1 MKRITTIL
9 LAALMACAGHAQTK
23 LQQPLLGDGV
33 QERTPLKK
41 VYNEQ
46 IDPMAQIDQALAQA
60 RTQGKYV
67 VCQVGGNWCPWCLRL
82 ADFIRRD
89 STVARVIDDNFVYI
103 HVNYNPR
110 KSASS
115 ASGWQAT
122 GQGKPTLPQV
132 KKHGGATEKASAVS
146 SKYPTAGAEALM
158 QRLGNP
164 RRFGFPVLVVLD
176 ADGRVLHIQD
186 SSFLEEGK
194 SYNAQKLLRF
204 LNSWTPKAVQGAK
217 E

>member
-115 ASGWQAT
+115 ASGSSGCAADTGAT
-122 GQGKPTLPQV
+122 GEETWWSNRK
-132 KKHGGATEKASAVS
+132 
-146 SKYPTAGAEALM
+146 
-158 QRLGNP
+158 
-164 RRFGFPVLVVLD
+164 GF
-176 ADGRVLHIQD
+176 GRVV
-186 SSFLEEGK
+186 EK
-194 SYNAQKLLRF
+194 S
-204 LNSWTPKAVQGAK
+204 
-217 E
+217 